1 VALEKRM
8 SCGGWERAG
17 SGGGGTH
24 VRRMTGIVAV
34 LLLAAACSSPDEPAE
49 ATRAEG
55 APTLQAMVG
64 TEDSPD
70 AFEISLVDEDGEPVT
85 ELPAGEYNIEVNDPT
100 SVHNFHLS
108 GGDGAVDEKTG
119 ATEKIETLWVVDLE
133 PGEYRYMCDPHPS
146 MNGHFTVT

>member
-1 VALEKRM
+1 MTTMRP
-8 SCGGWERAG
+8 AG
-17 SGGGGTH
+17 A
-24 VRRMTGIVAV
+24 VLAV
-34 LLLAAACSSPDEPAE
+34 LLLTAACGSADEEPE

-55 APTLQAMVG
+55 APTLRAMVG

-108 GGDGAVDEKTG
+108 GGDGAVDEKTSP
-119 ATEKIETLWVVDLE
+119 TDVIETVWVVTFE
-133 PGEYRYMCDPHPS
+133 PGDYRYICDPHPS
-146 MNGHFTVT
+146 MNGSFTVT